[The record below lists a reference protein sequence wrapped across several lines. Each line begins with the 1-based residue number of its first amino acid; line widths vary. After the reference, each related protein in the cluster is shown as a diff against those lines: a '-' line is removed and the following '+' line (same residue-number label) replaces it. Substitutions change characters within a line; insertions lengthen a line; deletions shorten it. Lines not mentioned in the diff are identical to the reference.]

1 MDKSSGASASNS
13 ASFGFRTI
21 DAEQKPRL
29 VQEVFRSVSS
39 RYDIMNDAMSLGIHR
54 LWKNALLDW
63 LAPLDGRRFLDLAGG
78 TGDVARGVLSRAP
91 QAAAVVVVDLTE
103 DMLAEGRRK
112 SAGDRARK
120 RIRWIVG
127 DAQRLPFPDASF
139 DCCTVS
145 FGLRN
150 FGSVGDSLAEIH
162 RVLRT
167 GGRLVVLEFSQVPNE
182 GLQWL
187 YDHYSFRVI
196 PAMGR
201 LIAND
206 RESYQY
212 LVESIRRFPDQDAL
226 AGLMTDCGYDRVS
239 YRNLSMG
246 IAALHSGWKL

>member
-1 MDKSSGASASNS
+1 MDKPSGNSAGNS
-13 ASFGFRTI
+13 ASFGFRTV

-29 VQEVFRSVSS
+29 VREVFRSVSS
-39 RYDIMNDAMSLGIHR
+39 RYDVMNDAMSLGIHR
-54 LWKNALLDW
+54 LWKHALIDW

-78 TGDVARGVLSRAP
+78 TGDVARGILSRAP
-91 QAAAVVVVDLTE
+91 QAAVVVVDLTE
-103 DMLAEGRRK
+103 DMLSEGRRRSADSRAAK
-112 SAGDRARK
+112 S
-120 RIRWIVG
+120 IQWIVG
-127 DAQRLPFPDASF
+127 DARKLPFPDASF

-150 FGSVGDSLAEIH
+150 FGCIRNSLAEIH
-162 RVLRT
+162 RVLNT
-167 GGRLVVLEFSQVPNE
+167 GGRLLVLEFSQVSNE

-201 LIAND
+201 VIAND

-226 AGLMTDCGYDRVS
+226 AGIMTDCGYDRVS

-246 IAALHSGWKL
+246 IVALHSGWKL